1 MCPTVYGRSHENY
14 QSETEKITHSRNDGW
29 LKTSVSLS
37 FLPRFHQNYKE
48 KGVPVMAQWV
58 KNLTAAAQEEAE
70 AKIQSLAQ
78 ELPPAMGAAIK
89 IHK

>member
-1 MCPTVYGRSHENY
+1 
-14 QSETEKITHSRNDGW
+14 
-29 LKTSVSLS
+29 
-37 FLPRFHQNYKE
+37 
-48 KGVPVMAQWV
+48 MAQWV

-89 IHK
+89 INK